1 MQLSF
6 GTKSTTSRTIY
17 KKLNPKWDQM
27 LVLENVPIYGGRQ
40 QIADNPPDILL
51 EIFDRDPVVSIG
63 ETMITCALRE
73 ALWYIESRELDRRP
87 RGPKPRVT
95 FYLIRSNID
104 KNRLAFYLISIHLKI
119 KHGHI
124 HLDNQNPVFLCS
136 IFHLLF

>member
-1 MQLSF
+1 
-6 GTKSTTSRTIY
+6 
-17 KKLNPKWDQM
+17 M

-87 RGPKPRVT
+87 RGPKPRVA
-95 FYLIRSNID
+95 YLIRSINID
-104 KNRLAFYLISIHLKI
+104 KNRLAFYLISHNAQVII
-119 KHGHI
+119 V
-124 HLDNQNPVFLCS
+124 NPS
-136 IFHLLF
+136 

>member
-1 MQLSF
+1 
-6 GTKSTTSRTIY
+6 
-17 KKLNPKWDQM
+17 M

-87 RGPKPRVT
+87 RGPKPRV
-95 FYLIRSNID
+95 D
-104 KNRLAFYLISIHLKI
+104 KNRLAFYLISHNAQVII
-119 KHGHI
+119 V
-124 HLDNQNPVFLCS
+124 NPS
-136 IFHLLF
+136 